1 MRAFVT
7 DHMFYILLRLAV
19 FTFQE
24 VSQILSTSTSQLSIF
39 YILFQPKSTIKML
52 DLAGKQNDSKKKM
65 SELLQIS

>member
-1 MRAFVT
+1 MRTFVT
-7 DHMFYILLRLAV
+7 DHVLHSPSFSS
-19 FTFQE
+19 FHFQE